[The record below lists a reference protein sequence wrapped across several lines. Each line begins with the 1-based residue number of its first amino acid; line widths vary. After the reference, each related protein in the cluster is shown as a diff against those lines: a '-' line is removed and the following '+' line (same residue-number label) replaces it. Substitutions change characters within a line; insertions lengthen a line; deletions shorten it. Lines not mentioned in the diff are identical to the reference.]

1 MSAPTIASSFWQH
14 WVSADAG
21 HPALITP
28 HRVYSWQELHQKVA
42 QCAALFFRQG
52 VRGGDVITLIGRNH
66 PLSIFTY
73 LAALQLGAKVAL
85 LGPQPWDKLS
95 EKLNVLSGPGYQLW
109 SIALES
115 SEIADSDRQVLSSFA
130 TALAFDDM
138 GDDDA
143 PEAYHPDHLAS
154 LIFTSG
160 STGQPKAVAHTSR
173 QHLYSAQGLAERF
186 TFQPGDCWLLS
197 LPLYHVSGLSILYRW
212 LLAGATLK
220 IGQGDL
226 YQDIQGVSHA
236 SLVPVQLQRI
246 LDANISLSLTH
257 VLLGG
262 SEIPLALALRAQQQ
276 GIETWLGYGM
286 TEAASTVTA
295 KPVDDKNTT
304 GPILPY
310 RKLMVKNQRIFI
322 GGHTLASG
330 YFKHGQLTPLI
341 DQDGWFDSKDLG
353 DWVGDEL
360 SIIGRADN
368 QFISG
373 GENIHCEEIENVLLS
388 HPDVLNVIVIPV
400 NDAAYGARPI
410 AVMATRRPMM
420 STELSQYLHGRLE
433 KFKWP
438 VAYYPMPDDIMAGGI
453 KVSRVAVKDWV
464 TQQGTFVAR

>member
-1 MSAPTIASSFWQH
+1 
-14 WVSADAG
+14 
-21 HPALITP
+21 
-28 HRVYSWQELHQKVA
+28 
-42 QCAALFFRQG
+42 
-52 VRGGDVITLIGRNH
+52 
-66 PLSIFTY
+66 
-73 LAALQLGAKVAL
+73 
-85 LGPQPWDKLS
+85 
-95 EKLNVLSGPGYQLW
+95 
-109 SIALES
+109 
-115 SEIADSDRQVLSSFA
+115 
-130 TALAFDDM
+130 
-138 GDDDA
+138 
-143 PEAYHPDHLAS
+143 
-154 LIFTSG
+154 
-160 STGQPKAVAHTSR
+160 
-173 QHLYSAQGLAERF
+173 
-186 TFQPGDCWLLS
+186 
-197 LPLYHVSGLSILYRW
+197 
-212 LLAGATLK
+212 
-220 IGQGDL
+220 
-226 YQDIQGVSHA
+226 
-236 SLVPVQLQRI
+236 
-246 LDANISLSLTH
+246 
-257 VLLGG
+257 
-262 SEIPLALALRAQQQ
+262 
-276 GIETWLGYGM
+276 M